1 MMNPLRRVD
10 LKTTPEQAME
20 ILCQSEY
27 GFLSTIN
34 PDGTPHS
41 VPIAFA
47 VEGEY
52 IYFHCARAGQKLD
65 NLNRDNRASFS
76 CVARYIPCPEKYNV
90 AYSSCMVEGHVE
102 RVTDEAER
110 TRSMK
115 ALVDKY
121 CPGQWDSE
129 SCLRTM
135 RGMPAVVMLR
145 MKIENICGK
154 ANRGMV

>member
-20 ILCQSEY
+20 ILRQSEY

-34 PDGTPHS
+34 SDGTPHS

-65 NLNRDNRASFS
+65 NLDRDNRASFS
-76 CVARYIPCPEKYNV
+76 CVARYTPCPEKYTV

-121 CPGQWDSE
+121 CPGQWDGE
-129 SCLRTM
+129 SCRRTM
-135 RGMPAVVMLR
+135 KGMPAVVMLR

-154 ANRGMV
+154 TNRGMV

>member
-20 ILCQSEY
+20 ILRQSEY

-34 PDGTPHS
+34 PDGTPHC

-65 NLNRDNRASFS
+65 NLDRDSRASFS
-76 CVARYIPCPEKYNV
+76 CVARYVPRPEKYTV
-90 AYSSCMVEGHVE
+90 TYSSCMAEGRVE

-110 TRSMK
+110 TRAMK

-145 MKIENICGK
+145 MKIDNLCGK
-154 ANRGMV
+154 ANKGAL